1 MMLTVGVVFFISVFC
16 EHKHTL
22 FEGRVCSL
30 TIDVVSSIDDI
41 RFEKYPI
48 SVEQNTKTKNE
59 GILFFRFS
67 GCELAFMISQLV

>member
-1 MMLTVGVVFFISVFC
+1 MNDDNNWCCVFGVFFITVFC

-30 TIDVVSSIDDI
+30 TIDVVSSIDDV

-48 SVEQNTKTKNE
+48 SVEQNTKPKNE
-59 GILFFRFS
+59 GILFFDFR
-67 GCELAFMISQLV
+67 M